1 MPIIILFLRPRP
13 LSGQVSL
20 RFPNLLTEEFSLPIG
35 AVSILVIVF
44 ILKIP
49 REDNAE
55 GKSIR
60 ERILDLDLVG
70 ASILIPTVICL
81 LLALQWGGTKY
92 PWKNSRI
99 IGLLVGAGIL
109 AVIFT
114 FSQIRLGDRAT
125 LPPRILSQRSVTA
138 GVIYSVMFGAGFFV
152 LIFYLPLYFQ
162 SVKGSSA
169 TKSGIQVLPLFL
181 ATVLSS
187 IASGVLITL
196 IGYYTPF
203 VIVGTALFAIGS
215 GLIST
220 YSTHTSFGRWFGYQ
234 VLCGAGVGV
243 GFQAPMLAVQTVLP
257 LEDVPIGTACVMF
270 FQTLG
275 GALFISIGQTVF
287 QNGLVR
293 GTHDFIP
300 NMDPQLL
307 LNAGATQI
315 RNVLERVGMLDQ
327 LPGAIE
333 AYMVG
338 LVDAYRVTI
347 ACTVVGFAA
356 ACLFEWK
363 SVKDGEAKR
372 LGQEDKGEEQ
382 PMPIAAV

>member
-1 MPIIILFLRPRP
+1 I
-13 LSGQVSL
+13 S
-20 RFPNLLTEEFSLPIG
+20 
-35 AVSILVIVF
+35 
-44 ILKIP
+44 
-49 REDNAE
+49 REDNIE
-55 GKSIR
+55 GKSLR
-60 ERILDLDLVG
+60 ERILDLDLIG
-70 ASILIPTVICL
+70 ASILIPTIVCL
-81 LLALQWGGTKY
+81 LLALQWGGTTY
-92 PWKNSRI
+92 PWNNSRI
-99 IGLLVGAGIL
+99 IGLLVGAGVL
-109 AVIFT
+109 AVIFAY
-114 FSQIRLGDRAT
+114 SQIRLGDRAT

-138 GVIYSVMFGAGFFV
+138 AVIYSVMFGAGFFV

-181 ATVLSS
+181 STVLSS

-196 IGYYTPF
+196 VGYYTPF
-203 VIVGTALFAIGS
+203 VISGTALFCIGT

-234 VLCGAGVGV
+234 ILTGAGVGV

-257 LEDVPIGTACVMF
+257 LDDVPIGTACVMF

-293 GTHDFIP
+293 GTHKFVP
-300 NMDPQLL
+300 NMDPKLL

-315 RNVLERVGMLDQ
+315 RNVLQRVGLTDKLM
-327 LPGAIE
+327 GAIE

-338 LVDAYRVTI
+338 LVDAYRVTV
-347 ACTVVGFAA
+347 ACTAVAFVA

-372 LGQEDKGEEQ
+372 LGNGHKEEDEENKMEDPEKDRQQ
-382 PMPIAAV
+382 PLVVAAV